1 MQKDRSLREQT
12 RETRVLA
19 QEPGREWA
27 EALDQIAGW
36 RIKNH
41 LFSRIASTGETP
53 VSRCCPVTRTSRPCW
68 RSSTSDHSLHR
79 QQMPYNASAQ
89 RCQVVPAFQDADDSA
104 GAVLIRDGHQAA
116 RDLLET

>member
-12 RETRVLA
+12 RETRVFA

-41 LFSRIASTGETP
+41 LSSRIASMGETP
-53 VSRCCPVTRTSRPCW
+53 VSRLGCPVTRMSGPCW
-68 RSSTSDHSLHR
+68 RSPTSNHSLHR

-104 GAVLIRDGHQAA
+104 GAVLV
-116 RDLLET
+116 